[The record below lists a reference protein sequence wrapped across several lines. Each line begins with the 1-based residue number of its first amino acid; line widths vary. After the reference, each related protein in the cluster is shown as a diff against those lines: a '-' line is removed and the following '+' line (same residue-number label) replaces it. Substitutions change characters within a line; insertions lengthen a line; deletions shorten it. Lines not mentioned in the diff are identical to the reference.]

1 METKTLACVA
11 IVAAASATAA
21 LAHEGHHHGAP
32 EAAPPPP
39 TGGAFATVPALAAL
53 VGAQTG
59 RIAFPL
65 VVIAVRYG
73 SRGSPPLEIAASLM
87 DASAK
92 TGRLRQL

>member
-53 VGAQTG
+53 VGASLLS
-59 RIAFPL
+59 F
-65 VVIAVRYG
+65 VVSYFN
-73 SRGSPPLEIAASLM
+73 
-87 DASAK
+87 
-92 TGRLRQL
+92 